1 MCYNG
6 FTIKISLFKS
16 KRFKEGRCN
25 TKILGGLAWAKGSN
39 VYTGWIG
46 LGKGFK
52 CFLLGSEIDPGQV
65 FPYKWGLKALL
76 AIQVAQ
82 EILAVACLRPKRE
95 EKPK

>member
-16 KRFKEGRCN
+16 KRFKKGRCN
-25 TKILGGLAWAKGSN
+25 TKILGGLAWAKGSS
-39 VYTGWIG
+39 V
-46 LGKGFK
+46 F
-52 CFLLGSEIDPGQV
+52 FLGSENDPGQV

-76 AIQVAQ
+76 AIQVIQ
-82 EILAVACLRPKRE
+82 EILAVTCLRQKRE